1 MTKRNSSVGIVE
13 QRHPRIVVINFDNH
27 FPHLIKD
34 YFYIIWKNI
43 TLKKSGGGGVLYKRG
58 VLLEMVME
66 CNWFELLRSIQG
78 HDDYD
83 RERGKKKGWEKKK
96 KGVLCGKLMSCGWRR
111 STPFYILKKIN
122 IKSRPFF
129 FKLLFLISGWLI
141 AFNTETKREKK
152 N

>member
-13 QRHPRIVVINFDNH
+13 QRHPKIVVINFDNH

-43 TLKKSGGGGVLYKRG
+43 TLKKRGVLYKRG

-83 RERGKKKGWEKKK
+83 RESE
-96 KGVLCGKLMSCGWRR
+96 
-111 STPFYILKKIN
+111 
-122 IKSRPFF
+122 
-129 FKLLFLISGWLI
+129 
-141 AFNTETKREKK
+141 REKK
-152 N
+152 G